1 MIDSIT
7 ADIISLPSMHQRRVM
22 GIAPARLAYLYNAIK
37 RQQSWLFASGVR
49 LSEAIKELSSKEEV
63 TQDEAV
69 AILQVFGAIERE
81 VKPLK
86 N

>member
-1 MIDSIT
+1 
-7 ADIISLPSMHQRRVM
+7 M

-37 RQQSWLFASGVR
+37 RQQSWLFGSGVR
-49 LSEAIKELSSKEEV
+49 LSEAIKELSAKEEV

-69 AILQVFGAIERE
+69 AILQVFGSIERE
-81 VKPLK
+81 IKPLK

>member
-7 ADIISLPSMHQRRVM
+7 ADMISLPSMHQRRVM
-22 GIAPARLAYLYNAIK
+22 GIRPARLAYLYNAIQ
-37 RQQSWLFASGVR
+37 RQQSWLFGSGVR

-63 TQDEAV
+63 TQEAAL
-69 AILQVFGAIERE
+69 AIMQVYGTMQQK
-81 VKPLK
+81 VDHLT

>member
-22 GIAPARLAYLYNAIK
+22 GIAPARLAYLYNSIK

-69 AILQVFGAIERE
+69 AILQVFGSIERE